1 MLSPTWMGSCDREV
15 KVLHE
20 HLQAAERRMTG
31 HPEDTTARS
40 RQVQAILH
48 DYLLALVPDQRSCCL
63 TPAGLSGQ

>member
-1 MLSPTWMGSCDREV
+1 
-15 KVLHE
+15 
-20 HLQAAERRMTG
+20 MTG